1 METKHYQITLDVELD
16 KRSLNRLQKN
26 LASELQ
32 KSFSNIGITINDKQ
46 AKQCIA
52 DSCKEATDATRQIY
66 EEQAKGMNKLLNH
79 TLADGIK
86 KIMNSNVVMAVI
98 SKIRTAAAEL
108 KEVNTVLTEI
118 SRINTS
124 LSASGLKEIGGN
136 SFETASKY
144 GKKAVEYLT
153 NFKEVLNAGYENT
166 EELAEL
172 SMALQTAGNVTSELA
187 NRYIFTTD
195 KAYELGGSVG
205 KLTETLDGASY
216 LSGHNAIRMSE
227 LAEAMSIVG
236 TQAASSQMELD
247 ETTAAIAALL
257 AVTRQDG
264 SVIGNALNGILMNL
278 RQVTGEIEDGGD
290 AIDEEAL
297 IRYRDA
303 CEALGVSLTTISNG
317 TISLKEPM
325 QILKELSE
333 EYTRLDES
341 DAKRR
346 NLLDATGGQD
356 RADTLNALLEHY
368 SLYEEMLREYGEGT
382 GALAAEAE
390 KAANSWEGSLNRLS
404 NTWTDTVGNIADSDA
419 IIATINSLNSLLSVI
434 NNVTDHLGALGT
446 LGLGAGLF
454 AGFKNAGRVKCN
466 PSYRICLLQYQ
477 FLFKE

>member
-1 METKHYQITLDVELD
+1 METKHYQITLDAQLD
-16 KRSLNRLQKN
+16 KRSLDRLQKN

-32 KSFSNIGITINDKQ
+32 KSFSNAGITIDDKQ
-46 AKQCIA
+46 AKRWAA
-52 DSCKEATDATRQIY
+52 DFYEEVAGGTRKIY
-66 EEQAKGMNKLLNH
+66 EEQADGMDKLLNH
-79 TLADGIK
+79 TLAAGIK
-86 KIMNSNVVMAVI
+86 KITDSNVIMAVI
-98 SKIRTAAAEL
+98 SKIMNAAKEL
-108 KEVNTVLTEI
+108 KEINTVLAEI
-118 SRINTS
+118 GKTDAT

-153 NFKEVLNAGYENT
+153 NFKEALNAGYENT

-172 SMALQTAGNVTSELA
+172 SMALQTACDITSKLA

-205 KLTETLDGASY
+205 KLTETLDGAGY
-216 LSGHNAIRMSE
+216 LSGHNAIPMSE

-257 AVTRQDG
+257 AITRQDG
-264 SVIGNALNGILMNL
+264 SVIGNAFNGILMNL
-278 RQVTGEIEDGGD
+278 RQVTGEIEDSGNS
-290 AIDEEAL
+290 IDEEAL

-303 CEALGVSLTTISNG
+303 CEALGVSLTTINNG
-317 TISLKEPM
+317 TVSLKEPL

-346 NLLDATGGQD
+346 NLLEATGGQD

-382 GALAAEAE
+382 GTLAAEAE
-390 KAANSWEGSLNRLS
+390 RTANSWEGSLNRLS
-404 NTWTDTVGNIADSDA
+404 NTWTNTVGNIADSDIMITA
-419 IIATINSLNSLLSVI
+419 INGLNELLTLINKT
-434 NNVTDHLGALGT
+434 TDALGAS
-446 LGLGAGLF
+446 GALTITGGGILAF
-454 AGFKNAGRVKCN
+454 FNKDESKQRFC
-466 PSYRICLLQYQ
+466 PSWA
-477 FLFKE
+477 

>member
-1 METKHYQITLDVELD
+1 METKHYQITLDAQLD

-32 KSFSNIGITINDKQ
+32 KSFSNVGITIDDKQ
-46 AKQCIA
+46 AKRWAA
-52 DSCKEATDATRQIY
+52 DFYEEVAGGTRKIY
-66 EEQAKGMNKLLNH
+66 EEQADGMDKMLNH
-79 TLADGIK
+79 TLAAGIK
-86 KIMNSNVVMAVI
+86 KIMDSNVIMAVI
-98 SKIRTAAAEL
+98 SKIMNAAKEL
-108 KEVNTVLTEI
+108 KEINTVLTEI
-118 SRINTS
+118 GKIGTN

-166 EELAEL
+166 GELAEL
-172 SMALQTAGNVTSELA
+172 SMALQTACDITSELA
-187 NRYIFTTD
+187 NRYIFTMD

-205 KLTETLDGASY
+205 KLTETLDGAGY
-216 LSGHNAIRMSE
+216 LSGHNAILMSE

-247 ETTAAIAALL
+247 ETSAAIAALL

-264 SVIGNALNGILMNL
+264 SEIGNAFNGILMNL

-290 AIDEEAL
+290 TIDEEAL
-297 IRYRDA
+297 IRYREA

-317 TISLKEPM
+317 TVSLKEPM

-368 SLYEEMLREYGEGT
+368 SLYEEMLWEYREGT
-382 GALAAEAE
+382 GTLAAEAE
-390 KAANSWEGSLNRLS
+390 KTANSWEGSLNRLS
-404 NTWTDTVGNIADSDA
+404 NTWTNTIGNIADSDIMITA
-419 IIATINSLNSLLSVI
+419 INGFNELLTLINKT
-434 NNVTDHLGALGT
+434 TDALGT
-446 LGLGAGLF
+446 SGALTI
-454 AGFKNAGRVKCN
+454 AGGGILAFFNKDESKQRFC
-466 PSYRICLLQYQ
+466 PSWA
-477 FLFKE
+477 

>member
-1 METKHYQITLDVELD
+1 METKHYQITLDAQLD

-32 KSFSNIGITINDKQ
+32 KSFCNVGITIDDKQ
-46 AKQCIA
+46 AKQWAA
-52 DSCKEATDATRQIY
+52 DFY
-66 EEQAKGMNKLLNH
+66 EEVAGSTRKIYAEQADGMDKMLNH
-79 TLADGIK
+79 TLAAGIK
-86 KIMNSNVVMAVI
+86 KIMDSNVIMAVI
-98 SKIRTAAAEL
+98 SKIMNAAKEL
-108 KEVNTVLTEI
+108 KEINTVLTEI
-118 SRINTS
+118 GKIGTN

-166 EELAEL
+166 GELAEL
-172 SMALQTAGNVTSELA
+172 SMALQTACDITSELA
-187 NRYIFTTD
+187 NRYIFTMD

-205 KLTETLDGASY
+205 KLTETLDGAGY

-264 SVIGNALNGILMNL
+264 SVIGNAFNGILMNL

-290 AIDEEAL
+290 AIDEESL

-317 TISLKEPM
+317 TVSLKEPM

-356 RADTLNALLEHY
+356 RADALNALLEHY
-368 SLYEEMLREYGEGT
+368 SLYKEMLREYGEGT
-382 GALAAEAE
+382 GTLAAEAE
-390 KAANSWEGSLNRLS
+390 KTANSWEGSLNRLS
-404 NTWTDTVGNIADSDA
+404 NTWTDTVGNIADSDIMITA
-419 IIATINSLNSLLSVI
+419 INGFNELLTLINKT
-434 NNVTDHLGALGT
+434 TDALGT
-446 LGLGAGLF
+446 SGAITI
-454 AGFKNAGRVKCN
+454 AGGGILAFFNKDESKQRFC
-466 PSYRICLLQYQ
+466 PSWA
-477 FLFKE
+477 

>member
-1 METKHYQITLDVELD
+1 METKQYQITLDAQLD

-32 KSFSNIGITINDKQ
+32 KSFSNVGITIDDKQ
-46 AKQCIA
+46 AKRWA
-52 DSCKEATDATRQIY
+52 AGFYEEVAGGTRKIY
-66 EEQAKGMNKLLNH
+66 EEQADGIDKMLNH
-79 TLADGIK
+79 TLAAGIK
-86 KIMNSNVVMAVI
+86 KITDSNVIMAVI
-98 SKIRTAAAEL
+98 SKIMTAAAEL
-108 KEVNTVLTEI
+108 KEINAVLAEI
-118 SRINTS
+118 GKIDTN

-153 NFKEVLNAGYENT
+153 DFKEVLNAGYENT
-166 EELAEL
+166 GELAEL
-172 SMALQTAGNVTSELA
+172 SMALQTACDITSELA

-205 KLTETLDGASY
+205 QLTETLDGASY

-264 SVIGNALNGILMNL
+264 SVIGNAFNGILMNL

-303 CEALGVSLTTISNG
+303 CEDLGVSLTTISNG
-317 TISLKEPM
+317 TVSLKEPM

-390 KAANSWEGSLNRLS
+390 KTANSWEGSLNRLS
-404 NTWTDTVGNIADSDA
+404 NTWTDTVGNIADSDIIITA
-419 IIATINSLNSLLSVI
+419 INGFNELLTLINKT
-434 NNVTDHLGALGT
+434 TDALGT
-446 LGLGAGLF
+446 SGALTI
-454 AGFKNAGRVKCN
+454 AGGGILAFFNKDESKQRFC
-466 PSYRICLLQYQ
+466 PSWA
-477 FLFKE
+477 

>member
-1 METKHYQITLDVELD
+1 METKQYQITLDAQLD

-32 KSFSNIGITINDKQ
+32 KSFSNVGITIDDKQ
-46 AKQCIA
+46 AKRWAA
-52 DSCKEATDATRQIY
+52 DFYEEVAGGTRKIY
-66 EEQAKGMNKLLNH
+66 EEQADGIDKMLNH
-79 TLADGIK
+79 TLAAGIK
-86 KIMNSNVVMAVI
+86 KITDSNVVMAVI

-108 KEVNTVLTEI
+108 KEIHTVLAEI
-118 SRINTS
+118 GKIDTN

-136 SFETASKY
+136 SFEAASKY

-153 NFKEVLNAGYENT
+153 NFKEVLHAGYENT
-166 EELAEL
+166 GELAEL
-172 SMALQTAGNVTSELA
+172 SMALQTACDITSELA

-195 KAYELGGSVG
+195 KAYELDGSVG

-264 SVIGNALNGILMNL
+264 SVIGNAFNGILMNL

-303 CEALGVSLTTISNG
+303 CEALGVSLTTINNG
-317 TISLKEPM
+317 TVSLKEPM

-390 KAANSWEGSLNRLS
+390 KVANSWEGSLNRLS
-404 NTWTDTVGNIADSDA
+404 NTWTDTVGNIADSDIIITA
-419 IIATINSLNSLLSVI
+419 INGFNELLSLI
-434 NNVTDHLGALGT
+434 NKTTDALGT
-446 LGLGAGLF
+446 SGALTI
-454 AGFKNAGRVKCN
+454 AGGGILAFFNKDESKQRFC
-466 PSYRICLLQYQ
+466 PSWV
-477 FLFKE
+477 

>member
-1 METKHYQITLDVELD
+1 METKHYQITLDAQLD

-32 KSFSNIGITINDKQ
+32 KSFSNVGITIDDKQ
-46 AKQCIA
+46 AKRWAA
-52 DSCKEATDATRQIY
+52 DFYEEVAGGTRKIY
-66 EEQAKGMNKLLNH
+66 EEQADGIDKMLNH
-79 TLADGIK
+79 TLAAGIK
-86 KIMNSNVVMAVI
+86 KITDSNVVMAVI

-166 EELAEL
+166 GELAEL
-172 SMALQTAGNVTSELA
+172 SMALQTACDITSELA

-264 SVIGNALNGILMNL
+264 SVIGNAFNGILMNL

-303 CEALGVSLTTISNG
+303 CEALGVSLTTINNG
-317 TISLKEPM
+317 TVSLKEPM

-404 NTWTDTVGNIADSDA
+404 NTWTDTVGNIADSD
-419 IIATINSLNSLLSVI
+419 IIITTINGFNELLTLI
-434 NNVTDHLGALGT
+434 NKTTDALGT
-446 LGLGAGLF
+446 SGALTI
-454 AGFKNAGRVKCN
+454 AGGGILAFFNKDESKQRFC
-466 PSYRICLLQYQ
+466 PSWV
-477 FLFKE
+477 

>member
-1 METKHYQITLDVELD
+1 METKHYQITLDAQLD
-16 KRSLNRLQKN
+16 KRSLDRLQKN

-32 KSFSNIGITINDKQ
+32 NSFSNAGITIDDKQ
-46 AKQCIA
+46 AKRWAA
-52 DSCKEATDATRQIY
+52 DFYEEVAGGTRKIY
-66 EEQAKGMNKLLNH
+66 EEQADGMDKLLNH
-79 TLADGIK
+79 TLAAGIK
-86 KIMNSNVVMAVI
+86 KITDSNVIMAVI
-98 SKIRTAAAEL
+98 SKIMNAAKEL
-108 KEVNTVLTEI
+108 KEINTVLAEI
-118 SRINTS
+118 GKTDAT

-153 NFKEVLNAGYENT
+153 NFKEALNAGYENT

-172 SMALQTAGNVTSELA
+172 SMALQTACDITSKLA

-205 KLTETLDGASY
+205 KLTETLDGAGY
-216 LSGHNAIRMSE
+216 LSGHNAIPMSE

-257 AVTRQDG
+257 AITRQDG
-264 SVIGNALNGILMNL
+264 SVIGNAFNGILMNL
-278 RQVTGEIEDGGD
+278 RQVTGEIEDSGNS
-290 AIDEEAL
+290 IDEEAL

-303 CEALGVSLTTISNG
+303 CEALGVSLTTINNG
-317 TISLKEPM
+317 TVSLKEPM

-346 NLLDATGGQD
+346 NLLEATGGQD

-382 GALAAEAE
+382 GTLAAEAE
-390 KAANSWEGSLNRLS
+390 RTANSWEGSLNRLS
-404 NTWTDTVGNIADSDA
+404 NTWTNTVGNIADSDIMITA
-419 IIATINSLNSLLSVI
+419 INGLNELLTLINKT
-434 NNVTDHLGALGT
+434 TDALGAS
-446 LGLGAGLF
+446 GALTITGGGILAF
-454 AGFKNAGRVKCN
+454 FNKDESKQRFC
-466 PSYRICLLQYQ
+466 PSWA
-477 FLFKE
+477 

>member
-1 METKHYQITLDVELD
+1 METKQYQITLDAQLD

-32 KSFSNIGITINDKQ
+32 KSFSNVGITIDDKQ
-46 AKQCIA
+46 AKRWAA
-52 DSCKEATDATRQIY
+52 DFYEEVAGDTRKIY
-66 EEQAKGMNKLLNH
+66 EEQADGIDKMLNH
-79 TLADGIK
+79 TLAAGIK
-86 KIMNSNVVMAVI
+86 KITDSNVVMAVI

-124 LSASGLKEIGGN
+124 LSASDLKEIGGN

-153 NFKEVLNAGYENT
+153 NFKEALNAGYENT

-172 SMALQTAGNVTSELA
+172 SMALQTACDITSELA

-195 KAYELGGSVG
+195 KAYELDGSVG

-236 TQAASSQMELD
+236 TQAASSQMGLD

-264 SVIGNALNGILMNL
+264 SVIGNAFNGILMNL

-303 CEALGVSLTTISNG
+303 CEALGVSLTTISSG
-317 TISLKEPM
+317 TVSLKEPM

-390 KAANSWEGSLNRLS
+390 KVANSWEGSLNRLS
-404 NTWTDTVGNIADSDA
+404 NTWTDTVGNIADSDIIITA
-419 IIATINSLNSLLSVI
+419 INGFNELLSLI
-434 NNVTDHLGALGT
+434 NKTTDALGT
-446 LGLGAGLF
+446 SGALTI
-454 AGFKNAGRVKCN
+454 AGGGILAFFNKDESKQRFC
-466 PSYRICLLQYQ
+466 PSWV
-477 FLFKE
+477 